1 MILKVFSV
9 FDTKLAAYN
18 VPFFAR
24 TESDAIRSFSDL
36 CVDPR
41 SRVAQHR
48 EDYAL
53 YRLGSFD
60 DETGALHYMA
70 PECLV
75 TASAVMVEAAA
86 RAAQE
91 TGTSGAAAGKAD
103 AAAGRKAEEE

>member
-24 TESDAIRSFSDL
+24 TESDAIRSFTDL

-41 SRVAQHR
+41 SRVYQHR

-60 DETGALHYMA
+60 DDIGELHSYG
-70 PECLV
+70 PQCLV
-75 TASAVMVEAAA
+75 TASAVMLEAAA
-86 RAAQE
+86 RTAQE